1 MNNYYTIWPQT
12 LGFPFIAVLLRVRTL
27 VLLCGMVV
35 FSFTQTAEAQSYVFS
50 KFEVSGNQRIESNT
64 VLSYA
69 GLERDATISAGALNT
84 AYRNILASGLFER
97 VDMEPVGSTLKIL
110 VVELPTLNQI
120 VFEGNKRL
128 KTEALL
134 KAIQSQPRRVFNAEM
149 AEQDAARV
157 VDAYV
162 QKGRLA
168 ARVTPKAIRRSA
180 RAWSASSCPSDPRG
194 RAASPPAT
202 LAGVA
207 ALSCPLA
214 CMGGAEPGACPPAR
228 PVVHLKRPSW
238 NG

>member
-69 GLERDATISAGALNT
+69 GLERDAKISAGALNT

-162 QKGRLA
+162 QKGRLQQ
-168 ARVTPKAIRRSA
+168 
-180 RAWSASSCPSDPRG
+180 
-194 RAASPPAT
+194 
-202 LAGVA
+202 
-207 ALSCPLA
+207 
-214 CMGGAEPGACPPAR
+214 E
-228 PVVHLKRPSW
+228 
-238 NG
+238 